1 MTPTHDIAFWLS
13 SLHQQL
19 EGISETATLDAQVVM
34 AHVLRRPRAWVLAHP
49 EAQLDAPLAAQLNQA
64 ASRLAMGEPLPYVLG
79 HWEFYGLEFEVGPA
93 VLIPR
98 PETEL
103 LVETALAWLHNR
115 PAARRTA
122 DVGTGSG
129 CIAVALAANLPGL
142 VVYACDCS
150 RDALDVARRNAARHG
165 LTGSIRF
172 FQGDL
177 LSGAQTS
184 LDLICANLPYI
195 PQETLA
201 SLPVATHEPR
211 LALDGG
217 PDGLAAIRRLVTDAP
232 RLLAPGGLC
241 LFEIEAGQGPPV
253 ISLAQSAFPGADI
266 RLSNDLNGRD
276 RLISI
281 VTA

>member
-1 MTPTHDIAFWLS
+1 MTPTNDIASWLS
-13 SLHQQL
+13 ALRQQL

-34 AHVLRRPRAWVLAHP
+34 AHVLGRARAWVLAHP
-49 EAQLDAPLAAQLNQA
+49 EALLDPLLAARLNQA
-64 ASRLAMGEPLPYVLG
+64 ASRLAVGEPLPYVLG

-103 LVETALAWLHNR
+103 LVETALAWLRNH
-115 PAARRTA
+115 PAARRIA

-129 CIAVALAANLPGL
+129 CIAVALAANVPGL
-142 VVYACDCS
+142 IIYACDHS
-150 RDALDVARRNAARHG
+150 RGALEVARRNATGHG
-165 LTGSIRF
+165 LTGSMHF
-172 FQGDL
+172 FQGDM
-177 LSGAQTS
+177 LSAMQTS

-201 SLPVATHEPR
+201 SLSVSAHEPQ

-232 RLLAPGGLC
+232 RLLAPGSLC
-241 LFEIEAGQGPPV
+241 LFEIEAGQGPAV
-253 ISLAQSAFPGADI
+253 ISLAQSAFPGAEI
-266 RLSNDLNGRD
+266 RLSKDLNGQD
-276 RLISI
+276 RLLSI